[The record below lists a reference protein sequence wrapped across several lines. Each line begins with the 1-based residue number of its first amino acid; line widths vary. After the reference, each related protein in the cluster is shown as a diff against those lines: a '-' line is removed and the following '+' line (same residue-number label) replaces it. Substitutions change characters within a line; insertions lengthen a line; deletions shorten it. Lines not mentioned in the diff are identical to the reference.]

1 MVVQAVQA
9 VLQESRTMQSVAN
22 QAQHHNIPVAVAV
35 AVAVVVAEEEV
46 AEEGEVTVD
55 DLEVRQELQK
65 LCSSTAI
72 TERTCTQPSPL
83 SSFIVMPLAMADYV

>member
-1 MVVQAVQA
+1 MVVRAVQA

-35 AVAVVVAEEEV
+35 VVVVAEEEV

-83 SSFIVMPLAMADYV
+83 SSFIIMPLAMADYV

>member
-1 MVVQAVQA
+1 
-9 VLQESRTMQSVAN
+9 MQSVSN
-22 QAQHHNIPVAVAV
+22 QAQHHNIPVAVAAV
-35 AVAVVVAEEEV
+35 AVVVVVAEEEG
-46 AEEGEVTVD
+46 AEEGEVTAV

-83 SSFIVMPLAMADYV
+83 SSFIIMPLAMADYV

>member
-1 MVVQAVQA
+1 MQA

-35 AVAVVVAEEEV
+35 AVAVVVVVAEEEV
-46 AEEGEVTVD
+46 AEEGEVTAD

-83 SSFIVMPLAMADYV
+83 SSFIIMPLAMADYV